1 MNTRPKPRLVKSDGG
16 PGGKPGGGQK
26 PDSQKPDDTVS
37 HGQRALWTFL
47 MFALVGPFV
56 AALLVLLLTVGAGL
70 MQAGPSSLKG
80 LPFPEL
86 AAKAAGWSIS
96 SFVWSA
102 VPAAIAGAALAA
114 WVSLK
119 GGFPWLAAAVAGGVA
134 ASVAAFI
141 TGGTAQQHISFIT
154 VMAALSAL
162 ACWAVLRRARIIV

>member
-1 MNTRPKPRLVKSDGG
+1 MTQRPKPRLVKSDGG
-16 PGGKPGGGQK
+16 SGRKPDGRKPGDKQ
-26 PDSQKPDDTVS
+26 PVTTVS

-47 MFALVGPFV
+47 MFTLVGPFV
-56 AALLVLLLTVGAGL
+56 AALLVFLLTVGAGL
-70 MQAGPSSLKG
+70 MQAGPTSLKG

-102 VPAAIAGAALAA
+102 VPAALAGAALAA

-119 GGFPWLAAAVAGGVA
+119 GGFPWLAAAVAGGIA

-154 VMAALSAL
+154 VLAALSAL
-162 ACWAVLRRARIIV
+162 ACWAALRRARIIV